1 MKFLI
6 LVTSILAFTQGTI
19 WAQEFCSGTA
29 CMPKEVQ
36 NECTTMQSNGCIDWS
51 NGVVYATGMGVPN
64 PNFKTQAQRT
74 FSAYEASKIVAMR
87 NLLQIVEGINISS
100 TRTVKAGMLENDTIN
115 TQISGRIRH
124 VIEAGKPK
132 TMTDGSIWV
141 TMKMYLRDIV
151 SILVNNQQFE
161 HQASGMSQKP
171 TPEKLVKNTD
181 KKSEASIYG
190 GTPDKIYT
198 GLIIDARGTGVA
210 PAMAPKVYNADG
222 TEIYGSVAVERD
234 FVLQHGIVGYVK
246 DIDKSRTHQRVKG
259 NPLIIKA
266 TGSQKATDLFIS
278 NEDATLLKELDTTQ
292 TFLREARVLI
302 II

>member
-1 MKFLI
+1 MKLLI
-6 LVTSILAFTQGTI
+6 FVTSILALTQSTI
-19 WAQEFCSGTA
+19 WAQEFCSGTT

-74 FSAYEASKIVAMR
+74 YSAYEASKTVAMR
-87 NLLQIVEGINISS
+87 NLLQMVEGINISS
-100 TRTVKAGMLENDTIN
+100 SKTVKAGMLENDTIN
-115 TQISGRIRH
+115 TQISGRIRN
-124 VIEAGKPK
+124 VVEAGKPK
-132 TMTDGSIWV
+132 TMSDGSIWV

-161 HQASGMSQKP
+161 RQDDDLGQKP
-171 TPEKLVKNTD
+171 VPEKFVKDSSDNQGI
-181 KKSEASIYG
+181 EYG
-190 GTPDKIYT
+190 GKPDVIYT

-210 PAMAPKVYNADG
+210 PAMSPKVYNAEG
-222 TEIYGSVAVERD
+222 KEIYGSIAVERD
-234 FVLQHGIVGYVK
+234 FVLQHGIAGYIK
-246 DIDKSRTHQRVKG
+246 GIDKSQQHERVKG

-266 TGSQKATDLFIS
+266 TGSQKSTDLFIT
-278 NEDATLLKELDTTQ
+278 NEDAALLKVLDATQ
-292 TFLREARVLI
+292 TFMREARVLI